1 MNGKGCPYCITDERL
16 DIQNNWLFDIKKES
30 ITMVRIPQKVNI
42 RLQSLSA
49 VLVRLLL

>member
-16 DIQNNWLFDIKKES
+16 DIQNNWLFDTKKES
-30 ITMVRIPQKVNI
+30 ITMIRIPQKVNI

>member
-1 MNGKGCPYCITDERL
+1 MNGKGCPYCITDKRL
-16 DIQNNWLFDIKKES
+16 DIQNNWLFDIKNES
-30 ITMVRIPQKVNI
+30 ITMIRIPQHVNI